1 MMAPERRGRIAW
13 RSATI
18 AGVIA
23 LSLTMEVWGFL
34 ATPPDEIPEVSYTT
48 LHAIV
53 PIVFAA
59 CAGVAW
65 SIGPNPVP
73 ARLMILFVVLWI
85 PETFFDF
92 VIGPIGWLWPIVR
105 GVHLGW
111 AVVAGLLVLVYP
123 RGWLADRF
131 DRIIAALTLGI
142 SIVYLLGVVT
152 LAGTGSVEGCDCAP
166 NPYQLADAPDLLR
179 TIEVG
184 YRAVGATLILA
195 IAVRLLVRWVRGSVP
210 ARAVAFLMPIALI
223 AWAVMAVIQ
232 AAAYALS
239 DTADTVL
246 LTVALVAM
254 AAVPVS
260 YVAGVAH
267 ARNMRARV
275 ADLMR
280 VTREGADRGL
290 WAESLARAL
299 RDESVRVYWW
309 DEERGRYGD
318 AAGEPIDSADPG
330 GGHSILPVAS
340 PTGLPIALIRHDR
353 ALTDNMRLLDGVSS
367 ALRLSVDNGRLRTEV
382 ERTLEQVRQ
391 SRQRIV
397 EAGVE
402 ARRRIE
408 RDLHDGAQQ
417 QLVSLGMRL
426 RLAANTAREAR
437 HDELATELEGSI
449 HTLNQ
454 GLRELRELAHGIHP
468 SLLSQ
473 GGLALAVPEL
483 AGRCPVPVEVDV
495 QAEGRLPELIESTG
509 YFAVAESLANV
520 AKHSQATRAWVRA
533 YLEGDEVVISVRDN
547 GVGGASYDAGTGVL
561 GIADRIDAVGG
572 SISLDSPRGAGT
584 TVTVRMPVDLPP
596 IESHEPVHVESSG
609 GGAGP
614 EERQRSLAGAG
625 LLVSAE
631 TGDPSPDD
639 AGAGA
644 ASGLAPGGIGTP
656 ADV

>member
-1 MMAPERRGRIAW
+1 MASERRGEVAR

-18 AGVIA
+18 AAVIA
-23 LSLTMEVWGFL
+23 LSLTMEIWGFL
-34 ATPPDEIPEVSYTT
+34 ATPPDALPEVSYTT
-48 LHAIV
+48 LHAFV

-65 SIGPNPVP
+65 AIGPNPVP

-85 PETFFDF
+85 PLTFFYY

-111 AVVAGLLVLVYP
+111 AVVAGILVLVYP

-131 DRIIAALTLGI
+131 DRTVAALALGI
-142 SIVYLLGVVT
+142 SVIYLLGVVT
-152 LAGTGSVEGCDCAP
+152 LAGADSVEGCACAP
-166 NPYQLADAPDLLR
+166 NPYQIADAPELLWLV
-179 TIEVG
+179 EVG
-184 YRAVGATLILA
+184 YRVVGSALVLA

-246 LTVALVAM
+246 LTVALIAM

-260 YVAGVAH
+260 FVAGVAH

-309 DEERGRYGD
+309 DEERGRYAD

-426 RLAANTAREAR
+426 RLAANTARQAR
-437 HDELATELEGSI
+437 HDELATELEASI

-495 QAEGRLPELIESTG
+495 QAEGRLPELIESTA

-533 YLEGDEVVISVRDN
+533 YREGGEVVISVRDN
-547 GVGGASYDAGTGVL
+547 GIGGASLDAGTGVI

-572 SISLDSPRGAGT
+572 SITLESPRGAGT
-584 TVTVRMPVDLPP
+584 TVTVRMPLELPP
-596 IESHEPVHVESSG
+596 VESRELADTEG
-609 GGAGP
+609 GGSGP
-614 EERQRSLAGAG
+614 EERPRSLAGAG
-625 LLVSAE
+625 LLVAAE
-631 TGDPSPDD
+631 SGDPSPDD
-639 AGAGA
+639 AKAGA

>member
-1 MMAPERRGRIAW
+1 MMAPERRKRIAL
-13 RSATI
+13 RAAAI
-18 AGVIA
+18 AGVSV

-34 ATPPDEIPEVSYTT
+34 VTPVAVRPEVSYVT
-48 LHAIV
+48 LHAVV
-53 PIVFAA
+53 PLVFAA

-65 SIGPNPVP
+65 VIGPNPVP

-85 PETFFDF
+85 PLTFFNY
-92 VIGPIGWLWPIVR
+92 VIGPIGWLWPFVR

-131 DRIIAALTLGI
+131 DRVVAATALGI
-142 SIVYLLGVVT
+142 SIVYLLGTVT
-152 LAGTGSVEGCDCAP
+152 LASSVEGCACAP
-166 NPYQLADAPDLLR
+166 NPYQLAQAPDLLR
-179 TIEVG
+179 VIEVG
-184 YRAVGATLILA
+184 YRAVGAALVLA

-223 AWAVMAVIQ
+223 SWAVMAVVQ

-246 LTVALVAM
+246 LTVALIAM

-260 YVAGVAH
+260 YVAGIAH

-299 RDESVRVYWW
+299 RDDSVRVYWW
-309 DEERGRYGD
+309 DEEQGRYVD
-318 AAGEPIDSADPG
+318 ATGEPIDTAERD

-340 PTGLPIALIRHDR
+340 PTGMPIALIRHDR

-426 RLAANTAREAR
+426 RLAANLAREAR
-437 HDELATELEGSI
+437 HDELAGELEACI

-483 AGRCPVPVEVDV
+483 AGRCAVPVEVDV
-495 QAEGRLPELIESTG
+495 QAEGRLPELIESTA
-509 YFAVAESLANV
+509 YFAVAESLANI

-533 YLEGDEVVISVRDN
+533 HLEGDEVVISVRDN
-547 GVGGASYDAGTGVL
+547 GIGGASLDTGTGML

-572 SISLDSPRGAGT
+572 TISIESPRGAGT
-584 TVTVRMPVDLPP
+584 TVTVRMPTDLPAP
-596 IESHEPVHVESSG
+596 EPHEATHPEPT
-609 GGAGP
+609 GGAP
-614 EERQRSLAGAG
+614 EPRVRPIAGAG
-625 LLVSAE
+625 LLVAADQ
-631 TGDPSPDD
+631 GDPSPDA

-644 ASGLAPGGIGTP
+644 TSGLAPGGIGTP